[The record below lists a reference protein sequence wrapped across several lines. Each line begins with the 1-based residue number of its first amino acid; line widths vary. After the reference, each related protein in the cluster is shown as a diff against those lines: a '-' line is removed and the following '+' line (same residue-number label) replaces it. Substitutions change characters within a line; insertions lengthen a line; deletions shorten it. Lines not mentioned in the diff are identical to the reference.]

1 MAKICHNADR
11 KTLAIAVIIGVRAAG
26 DCGSEIPVAVVKSG
40 GRKL

>member
-11 KTLAIAVIIGVRAAG
+11 KTLPIAVIIEVRAAG
-26 DCGSEIPVAVVKSG
+26 DCSSEIPIAVIKAG